1 MNTPDNWSL
10 PDWFRCNLDELAH
23 LLEGAS
29 PVVAEHLGE
38 MLSSAGRVF
47 VAGQGRSGLVLR
59 MFAMRLMQLGMETF
73 VVGDATTPA
82 IQPGDLLVVFSGSG
96 ETEGVVRVG
105 RQAKAAGARVAVI
118 TSQPASSLARLAD
131 HLTIL
136 PGETPKVSAEM
147 SQDFH
152 RNSRLPLASV
162 LEQAALLFL
171 DCLVA
176 WLANQK
182 GQDESC
188 GGAAIYAAM
197 MARHANLE

>member
-10 PDWFRCNLDELAH
+10 PDWFHRNLDELAR
-23 LLEGAS
+23 LLDGAS
-29 PVVAEHLGE
+29 PVAQNHLGE
-38 MLSSAGRVF
+38 VLSSAGRVF

-59 MFAMRLMQLGMETF
+59 MFAMRLMQLGVETF

-118 TSQPASSLARLAD
+118 TSQPVSSLAQLAD

-136 PGETPKVSAEM
+136 PGETTKISAELT
-147 SQDFH
+147 
-152 RNSRLPLASV
+152 SRMPLASA
-162 LEQAALLFL
+162 LEQAGLLFL
-171 DCLVA
+171 DCVVA
-176 WLANQK
+176 WLAEQK
-182 GQDESC
+182 AQDN
-188 GGAAIYAAM
+188 AAM
-197 MARHANLE
+197 MSRHANLE

>member
-10 PDWFRCNLDELAH
+10 PDWFHRNLDELAR
-23 LLEGAS
+23 LLDGAS
-29 PVVAEHLGE
+29 PVAQDHLGE
-38 MLSSAGRVF
+38 VLSSAGRVF

-73 VVGDATTPA
+73 VVGDVTTPA
-82 IQPGDLLVVFSGSG
+82 IQPSDLLVVFSGSG

-136 PGETPKVSAEM
+136 PGETTKVSAELT
-147 SQDFH
+147 
-152 RNSRLPLASV
+152 SRMPLAST

-171 DCLVA
+171 DCVVA
-176 WLANQK
+176 WLAEQK
-182 GQDESC
+182 AQDN
-188 GGAAIYAAM
+188 AAM

>member
-10 PDWFRCNLDELAH
+10 SAWFRCDLDELTR
-23 LLEGAS
+23 LLEGAF
-29 PVVAEHLGE
+29 PVAQEHLGE
-38 MLSSAGRVF
+38 LLSSARRVF

-136 PGETPKVSAEM
+136 PGETPKVTAEM
-147 SQDFH
+147 SGGCY
-152 RNSRLPLASV
+152 RNSQMPLASA

-176 WLANQK
+176 WLAEQK
-182 GQDESC
+182 GQDN
-188 GGAAIYAAM
+188 AAM